1 MPSTVHA
8 ARSPRVFDLLALAA
22 AFALAGAAV
31 PSRAETPAELQARY
45 AQAAKAENP
54 SYAGP
59 SAERGQRFFA
69 TTHGRDWSCASCH
82 TSNPMQPGRHA
93 TTQKA
98 IEPLAPAAN
107 ANRFTR
113 PEKVEKWFTRN
124 CKDVLD
130 RTCTAQEKA
139 DVIAYLTSLH

>member
-1 MPSTVHA
+1 MPST
-8 ARSPRVFDLLALAA
+8 ARAGRGPRVFDLLTLAA
-22 AFALAGAAV
+22 VFALAGAAV

-45 AQAAKAENP
+45 ARAARGENAA
-54 SYAGP
+54 YTGP

-69 TTHGRDWSCASCH
+69 ATHGRDWSCASCH

-124 CKDVLD
+124 CKDVLG
-130 RTCTAQEKA
+130 RPCTAQEKA
-139 DVIAYLTSLH
+139 DVMAYLNSLH